1 MLENFLRRFRRTS
14 TDDELP
20 PDLRVEVTS
29 LADRQDNDLGSSL
42 IYPNP
47 DAGVLLKPTRLW
59 PTALLLSS
67 LSLVAIAVIAAIL
80 YRVDEAILVT
90 GRLEPSGQSRSVQT
104 PLPGIVDQ
112 LLVREGGQV
121 RRGQPLLRFDNR
133 ELLQKIEALSASR
146 RTVERELLTA
156 RAAIGQIPLD
166 SVRDPVARR
175 QAEDVLSTNRAR
187 VLEKQLEGRALQSQA
202 LATQQQQSL
211 LEANI
216 RLTQRTLQDLRPLV
230 RQGAFSRNQVNQQ
243 EQTLNQQ
250 RIERSKLESTS
261 RTLSDQILQNQ
272 LSSTALDG
280 SLRQSLREQISSSQR
295 SLSEID
301 TQLQDLRQSLRYK
314 TLVAPID
321 GTVFDLQAQP
331 GIYRDQ
337 TTVLL
342 KIIPRQALVAR
353 VFITDRDIG
362 FVRTGMAA
370 DVRIDAFPFTEF
382 GDIKGTLKSIGSDSL
397 PPDQMNQFYRFP
409 AVIQLQKQSI
419 RLGDRTINLQ
429 PGMAV
434 SVNLKLRQRPLINS
448 FTDLFADFFEK
459 LKLIR

>member
-14 TDDELP
+14 TEDELP